1 MSQRYASP
9 AVATIQSPINGHAA
23 VQQKRYSVAMTD
35 QLVFDEEELLA
46 SHAYIEPLVV
56 GGERYHGG
64 FVSDGTYVSPRTRNR
79 WPAIRAWQ
87 DRVRTESDMELI
99 DCPGDL
105 FAEFYPNLD
114 QTKYLLAE
122 GVRDPVIQ
130 ILTQIGTVE
139 GFGSVIRH
147 VELHDLQRQFVE
159 DITGTATAHLNKG
172 LYEAHAR
179 DESGYEEEG
188 GHQQMWYA
196 VRDLAFENPEVGDP
210 LQMAM
215 QAFTGGGAGGQA
227 MLGMAKALGSGQRI
241 VPQIDVQLETAIT
254 RMTGLLLIELLA
266 FNTFKWAAQLVG
278 DPHLCANTDQAAALV
293 GYIRSDEEPHV
304 GYLRTTLTEMRA
316 RTFVGTEG
324 QRLPGTDV
332 IDACWN
338 YSIRQMFGL
347 GGKRADRREMILG
360 LLDQSLDGHP
370 RRTAILAGFHD
381 LETPDPVIDE
391 QADTRTPAVG
401 YG

>member
-1 MSQRYASP
+1 
-9 AVATIQSPINGHAA
+9 
-23 VQQKRYSVAMTD
+23 MTD
-35 QLVFDEEELLA
+35 QLVYDQDELLA
-46 SHAYIEPLVV
+46 NHAYEEPLVV
-56 GGERYHGG
+56 GGQRYHGG
-64 FVSDGTYVSPRTRNR
+64 FTSDGEYLSPRTRNR

-87 DRVRTESDMELI
+87 AKVQAESGMELI
-99 DCPGDL
+99 DCPPEL

-114 QTKYLLAE
+114 QTRYLLAE
-122 GVRDPVIQ
+122 GVREPVIQ

-147 VELHDLQRQFVE
+147 VELNDLQRQFAE
-159 DITGTATAHLNKG
+159 GIDGTATAHLNKG

-179 DESGYEEEG
+179 DESGYEDEG

-196 VRDLAFENPEVGDP
+196 VRDLAFEDPEVGDP

-215 QAFTGGGAGGQA
+215 QAFTGDGAGGQA
-227 MLGMAKALGSGQRI
+227 MLGMARALGSGQRI
-241 VPQIDVQLETAIT
+241 VPQIDGNLETAIT

-278 DPHLCANTDQAAALV
+278 DPEVCANTEQAAALV

-324 QRLPGTDV
+324 ERLPGTDV

-347 GGKRADRREMILG
+347 GGKRSDRRQMILG
-360 LLDQSLDGHP
+360 LLGQSIDGHP
-370 RRTAILAGFHD
+370 RRGAILAGFHD
-381 LETPDPVIDE
+381 LETPDPVIE
-391 QADTRTPAVG
+391 EEAGPRSSAAS